1 MAATTTGAFKAH
13 LEAGGFGIAFY
24 RDRAPKDAVL
34 PFGVITEGIAQT
46 PDGGGDLG
54 DTDAERWVAELVQ
67 VSVYEQWRDAE
78 GKAAESYTLPDGVWR
93 RLEGARMTTPKP
105 GTVKVTGRRRVPAV
119 EGTSQ
124 DTGLL
129 SAVNGVDGANVVANH
144 FTCTFRRTA

>member
-1 MAATTTGAFKAH
+1 
-13 LEAGGFGIAFY
+13 LAFY

-34 PFGVITEGIAQT
+34 PFGVITEGIAMT

-54 DTDAERWVAELVQ
+54 DQTAERWVAELAQ
-67 VSVYEQWRDAE
+67 VSVYEQWRDAAGQASE
-78 GKAAESYTLPDGVWR
+78 RYDLPDAIWR
-93 RLEGARMTTPKP
+93 RLEGARLTTPKP
-105 GTVKVTGRRRVPAV
+105 GTIKVTGRRRVPAV

-144 FTCTFRRTA
+144 FTVTIRRTA